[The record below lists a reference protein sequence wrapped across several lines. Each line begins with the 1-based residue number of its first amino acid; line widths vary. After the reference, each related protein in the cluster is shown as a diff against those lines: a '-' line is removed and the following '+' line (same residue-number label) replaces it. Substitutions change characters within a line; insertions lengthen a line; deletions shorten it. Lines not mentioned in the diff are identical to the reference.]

1 MHTLSLVRG
10 PVTWIVV
17 EAGGTS
23 QVTAELLAQARVHTV
38 VHLGY
43 PRPMPVGFEARWI
56 MESHLRVEGLR

>member
-1 MHTLSLVRG
+1 VTL
-10 PVTWIVV
+10 IVV